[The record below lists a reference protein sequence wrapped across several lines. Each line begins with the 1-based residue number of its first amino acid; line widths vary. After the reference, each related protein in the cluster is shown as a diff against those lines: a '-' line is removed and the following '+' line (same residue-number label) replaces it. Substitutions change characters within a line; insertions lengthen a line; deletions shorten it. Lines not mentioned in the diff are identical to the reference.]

1 MHQHQHSGIFEILLG
16 SLADTYLMIPVLF
29 ILYFILE
36 YFSHTKQLDLIAKLK
51 ISGPL
56 GPLAGTL
63 LGLIPQC
70 GMSVFVT
77 TLFLSRR
84 VTLGTLVATYL
95 ATSDEALPVLI
106 AHRGEEM
113 MILYIVG
120 LKLFI
125 GIISGYAVDRLF
137 SNKQYDGP
145 PPVVKSSHAVEIKHE
160 LEKTKYKEITFHTLK
175 RTLRIYFWVLLITIA
190 ISFVLFFSDSDQLVK
205 SIQAHP
211 NIQVIA
217 AALFGL
223 IPNCAASIAIAE
235 AFLHTELSVGATVAG
250 LSTGAGFGPIVLFK
264 DGKFKTALMVLLIS
278 LAISI
283 AWGYLIN
290 YLTRVIPLLF
300 HSQ

>member
-1 MHQHQHSGIFEILLG
+1 MHQHSGIIDILVG
-16 SLADTYLMIPVLF
+16 SLADTYLMIPILF
-29 ILYFILE
+29 ALYFILE
-36 YFSHTKQLDLIAKLK
+36 YFSHTKQLDLISRLK

-63 LGLIPQC
+63 LGIIPQC

-106 AHRGEEM
+106 AHRGQEE
-113 MILYIVG
+113 MILYIIG
-120 LKLFI
+120 LKLLI
-125 GIISGYAVDRLF
+125 GVVSGYAIDLLF
-137 SNKQYDGP
+137 SNKHYGGAP
-145 PPVVKSSHAVEIKHE
+145 PEVKSSHAVKIKVE
-160 LEKTKYKEITFHTLK
+160 LERTKYKEITQHTLK
-175 RTLRIYFWVLLITIA
+175 RTMRIFFWVLIVTIA
-190 ISFVLFFSDSDQLVK
+190 ISSVLFYADSDHLIK
-205 SIQAHP
+205 SIQDHP

-235 AFLHTELSVGATVAG
+235 AFLHTGLSLGATIAG

-264 DGKFKTALMVLLIS
+264 DGKFSSALQALVVS
-278 LAISI
+278 LA
-283 AWGYLIN
+283 AALFWGYLIN
-290 YLTRVIPLLF
+290 YF
-300 HSQ
+300 F

>member
-1 MHQHQHSGIFEILLG
+1 MHQHSGVIDILVG
-16 SLADTYLMIPVLF
+16 SLADTYLMIPILF

-36 YFSHTKQLDLIAKLK
+36 YFSHTKQLDLISRLK

-63 LGLIPQC
+63 LGIIPQC

-106 AHRGEEM
+106 AHRGQEE
-113 MILYIVG
+113 MILYIIG
-120 LKLFI
+120 LKLLI
-125 GIISGYAVDRLF
+125 GVVSGYAIDLLF
-137 SNKQYDGP
+137 SNKHYGGAP
-145 PPVVKSSHAVEIKHE
+145 PEVKSSHAVEIKVE
-160 LEKTKYKEITFHTLK
+160 LERTKYKEITLHTLK
-175 RTLRIYFWVLLITIA
+175 RTMRIFFWVLIVTITI
-190 ISFVLFFSDSDQLVK
+190 SSVLFYTDSDHLIK
-205 SIQAHP
+205 SIQDHS

-235 AFLHTELSVGATVAG
+235 AFLHTGLSLGATIAG

-264 DGKFKTALMVLLIS
+264 DGKFSSALQALVVS
-278 LAISI
+278 LA
-283 AWGYLIN
+283 AALFWGYLIN
-290 YLTRVIPLLF
+290 YF
-300 HSQ
+300 F